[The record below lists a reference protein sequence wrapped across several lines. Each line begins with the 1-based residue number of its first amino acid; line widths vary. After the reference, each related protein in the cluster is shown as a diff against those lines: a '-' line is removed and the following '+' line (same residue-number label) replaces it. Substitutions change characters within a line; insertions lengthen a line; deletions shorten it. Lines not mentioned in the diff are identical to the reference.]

1 MLKDEVLKMLADNR
15 GACLS
20 GQAIATS
27 CGVSRNA
34 VWKAVNALQKEG
46 VSIVSLKNKGYALS
60 QNALLESDITLP
72 ENTRFFLYNST
83 DSTNNESK
91 RLLAKGIK
99 ENAVIIANEQTAGR
113 GRLGRDFYS
122 PKDTGLY
129 FSYLFHPNKALSDTV
144 FITTAAAV
152 SVVRAIEKISEL
164 KPEIKWVNDVYLGGR
179 KICGIL
185 TEAISDF
192 ESGVAQS
199 VIVGI
204 GINVNIA
211 DFPESIEKTAASL
224 NDKSITRPKI
234 AQALADEII
243 KAASD
248 LSAPDILED
257 YRAHS
262 LVLGK
267 EITYIKNG
275 EKHTATADSIGNK
288 GELIVKDENGTLQTL
303 SSGEITIRFS

>member
-1 MLKDEVLKMLADNR
+1 MLKEKVLKILAENR
-15 GACLS
+15 GECLS
-20 GQAIATS
+20 GQSIAAA

-46 VSIVSLKNKGYALS
+46 VGIVSLKNKGYALS
-60 QNALLESDITLP
+60 ENALLESDITLP
-72 ENTRFFLYNST
+72 ENTRFFLYNSV
-83 DSTNNESK
+83 DSTNNEAK

-129 FSYLFHPNKALSDTV
+129 FSYLFHPNKSLSDTV

-152 SVVRAIEKISEL
+152 SVVRAIEKISTL

-204 GINVNIA
+204 GINVNTA

-243 KAASD
+243 KVAHD

-267 EITYIKNG
+267 KITYIKNG
-275 EKHTATADSIGNK
+275 ETFTAIADSIGDK
-288 GELIVKDENGTLQTL
+288 GELIVKTPTGDHQTL
-303 SSGEITIRFS
+303 SSGEISVRL

>member
-1 MLKDEVLKMLADNR
+1 MLKEKILKLLAQNR
-15 GACLS
+15 GDCLS
-20 GQAIATS
+20 GQFIAEKF
-27 CGVSRNA
+27 GVSRNA

-46 VSIVSLKNKGYALS
+46 VGIVSLKNKGYVLS
-60 QNALLESDITLP
+60 ENALLKNDITLP
-72 ENTRFFLYNST
+72 EDTRFFFYNSV
-83 DSTNNESK
+83 DSTNNEAK

-129 FSYLFHPNKALSDTV
+129 FSYLFHPNKSLSDTV

-152 SVVRAIEKISEL
+152 SVVRAIEKISTL

-192 ESGVAQS
+192 ESGIAES

-204 GINVNIA
+204 GINVNTA

-224 NDKSITRPKI
+224 NDKSITRPLL

-243 KAASD
+243 KVAND

-257 YRAHS
+257 YRARS

-275 EKHTATADSIGNK
+275 EKYTATATAIGDK
-288 GELIVKDENGTLQTL
+288 GELIVKTPTGDYQTL
-303 SSGEITIRFS
+303 SSGEITVRL